1 MGAPKRLRTRRKAE
15 RPGEILDA
23 AFEEFVKHGYAATR
37 LEDVAER
44 AGVTKGTIYFYFET
58 KERVFEEMIRHMAR
72 PMFSEMNEFIATL
85 TGPFHARLR
94 TLIGFL
100 YKRIAED
107 RTSRETLRFLIS
119 EGGRFPD
126 LVDRHYHEI
135 VGPFI
140 EMMREVVEAGIKA
153 GEFRAAPAV
162 NFPEVIFSPAM
173 LLAVWRLL
181 HGDRRPI
188 DIDAFVEA
196 HFDLLMKGLSGTS
209 T

>member
-1 MGAPKRLRTRRKAE
+1 MVAPKRRQARRKAE

-44 AGVTKGTIYFYFET
+44 AGVTKGTIYFYFAT
-58 KERVFEEMIRHMAR
+58 KERVFEEMVRHMSR
-72 PMFSEMNEFIATL
+72 PMFSELNEFIATR
-85 TGPFHARLR
+85 TGPFHTRLR
-94 TLIGFL
+94 SAIGFL
-100 YKRIAED
+100 YKRIADD
-107 RTSRETLRFLIS
+107 RTSRETLRFLIA

-126 LVDRHYHEI
+126 LVDRHYQEI
-135 VGPFI
+135 VEPFVDL
-140 EMMREVVEAGIKA
+140 MREVVEAGIRA
-153 GEFRAAPAV
+153 GEFRATPAV

-173 LLAVWRLL
+173 LLAVLRML
-181 HGDRRPI
+181 HGDRRRI
-188 DIDAFVEA
+188 DIDAFAEA